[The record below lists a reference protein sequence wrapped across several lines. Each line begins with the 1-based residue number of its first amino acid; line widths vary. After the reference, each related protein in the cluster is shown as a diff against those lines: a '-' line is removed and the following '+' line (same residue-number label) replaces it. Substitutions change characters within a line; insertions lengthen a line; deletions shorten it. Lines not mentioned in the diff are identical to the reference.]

1 MKVVLASNNAN
12 KLREMKAILSP
23 LGWEILSQK
32 EAGVHVEPEENG
44 TTFEENSKIKAQA
57 VMEATGLPA
66 IADDSGIA
74 VDALGGEPGVYSARY
89 GGDACGD
96 DKARNRLLVK
106 NMDAVPEGQRTGR
119 FVSVITMVSPDGT
132 VTAAR
137 GELEGEVLREERGA
151 GGFGYDPLFYIPAE
165 GCTMAELTPERK
177 NEISH
182 RAVAL
187 QKFVEQL
194 ISKEKAYA
202 DK

>member
-1 MKVVLASNNAN
+1 MKVVLASNNPN

-44 TTFEENSKIKAQA
+44 ATFEENSFIKAQA

-66 IADDSGIA
+66 IADDSGVA

-106 NMDAVPEGQRTGR
+106 NMDAVPEGKRTGQ
-119 FVSVITMVSPDGT
+119 FVSVITMVSPDGSK
-132 VTAAR
+132 VVAR
-137 GELEGEVLREERGA
+137 GELEGEILREEKGE

-165 GCTMAELTPERK
+165 GCTMAELTAERK

-187 QKFVEQL
+187 QKFVAQL
-194 ISKEKAYA
+194 KG
-202 DK
+202 

>member
-1 MKVVLASNNAN
+1 MKVVLASNNQN

-44 TTFEENSKIKAQA
+44 ATFEENSFIKAQA

-66 IADDSGIA
+66 IADDSGVA
-74 VDALGGEPGVYSARY
+74 VDALNGEPGVYSARY

-106 NMDAVPEGQRTGR
+106 NMDAVPEGKRTGR
-119 FVSVITMVSPDGT
+119 FVSVITMVSPDGSK
-132 VTAAR
+132 VVAR
-137 GELEGEVLREERGA
+137 GELEGEILREEKGD

-165 GCTMAELTPERK
+165 GCTMAELTAERK

-187 QKFVEQL
+187 QKFVAQL
-194 ISKEKAYA
+194 TGKEK
-202 DK
+202 

>member
-1 MKVVLASNNAN
+1 MKVVLASNNQN

-44 TTFEENSKIKAQA
+44 ATFEENSFIKAQA

-66 IADDSGIA
+66 IADDSGVA
-74 VDALGGEPGVYSARY
+74 VDALNGEPGVYSARY

-106 NMDAVPEGQRTGR
+106 NMDAVPEGKRTGR
-119 FVSVITMVSPDGT
+119 FVSVITMVSPDGSK
-132 VTAAR
+132 VVAR
-137 GELEGEVLREERGA
+137 GELEGEILWEEKGE

-165 GCTMAELTPERK
+165 GCTMAELTAERK

-187 QKFVEQL
+187 QKFVAQL
-194 ISKEKAYA
+194 TGKEK
-202 DK
+202 

>member
-1 MKVVLASNNAN
+1 MKVVLASNNQN

-44 TTFEENSKIKAQA
+44 ATFEENSFIKAQA

-66 IADDSGIA
+66 IADDSGVA
-74 VDALGGEPGVYSARY
+74 VDALNGEPGVYSARY

-106 NMDAVPEGQRTGR
+106 NMDAVPEGKRTGR
-119 FVSVITMVSPDGT
+119 FVSVITMVSPDGSK
-132 VTAAR
+132 VVAR
-137 GELEGEVLREERGA
+137 GELEGEILREEKGE

-165 GCTMAELTPERK
+165 GCTMAELTAERK

-187 QKFVEQL
+187 QKFVAQL
-194 ISKEKAYA
+194 TGKEK
-202 DK
+202 